1 MDDADVKKLYSALAI
16 TVNLEAQLTNF
27 LSRGGRATKA
37 WTGWLKTA
45 NVEAAQK
52 AQMKEALIA
61 LTKLGKDAK
70 IVLKDLDKATKDAG
84 NKTTLAKYKTG
95 KEYRDKVLSKQ
106 LASVRAWDQNCNKF
120 MTSIAKVVPPFGY
133 PNNRGVDETATY
145 GAVKNFQHYYD
156 EMSKGLAKL
165 G

>member
-1 MDDADVKKLYSALAI
+1 MNDADVDKLYDALRI
-16 TVNLEAQLTNF
+16 SVNLEAQLTNF

-37 WTGWLKTA
+37 WAGWLKTSTVDA
-45 NVEAAQK
+45 GAK
-52 AQMKEALIA
+52 AQMKEALTA
-61 LTKLGKDAK
+61 LAKMGKDAK
-70 IVLKDLDKATKDAG
+70 IVLKDLDKATKAADKA
-84 NKTTLAKYKTG
+84 TLAKYKTG

-106 LASVRAWDQNCNKF
+106 LASVRTWDQNCNKF
-120 MTSIAKVVPPFGY
+120 MTSMAKVVPPFGY

>member
-27 LSRGGRATKA
+27 QSRGGRAGKA
-37 WTGWLKTA
+37 WTAWLKATT
-45 NVEAAQK
+45 VDPPQK
-52 AQMKEALIA
+52 AQMKEALTA
-61 LTKLGKDAK
+61 LSSLAK
-70 IVLKDLDKATKDAG
+70 TVKVVLKDLDKTTKDA
-84 NKTTLAKYKTG
+84 NKTTLAKYSTG

-106 LASVRAWDQNCNKF
+106 LASVRAWDKDCNKF
-120 MTSIAKVVPPFGY
+120 MTSIAKVVPPFRH
-133 PNNRGVDETATY
+133 PNDKAVDEKATY
-145 GAVKNFQHYYD
+145 TAVQNFLHYYD